1 MRKSRILTFLF
12 ALWPGAGQMY
22 LGYMKRGVSLMGV
35 FCLLIA
41 ITGFLN
47 LGILFFLLPV
57 IWFYAFF
64 DTLNL
69 RSMSYEFLPQD
80 DFLFHPGTVGDARQL
95 PQYPGHGHIDFVA
108 LQGIPDILVRHLMKP
123 DTHMG
128 IGLPEGSDNLWQFH
142 PAPAGSNTDAEN
154 AFILP

>member
-47 LGILFFLLPV
+47 LSFLFFLLPV
-57 IWFYAFF
+57 NRFHRYPHISLSAPSRRTALFKQF
-64 DTLNL
+64 
-69 RSMSYEFLPQD
+69 RSFLYINNQ
-80 DFLFHPGTVGDARQL
+80 
-95 PQYPGHGHIDFVA
+95 
-108 LQGIPDILVRHLMKP
+108 
-123 DTHMG
+123 
-128 IGLPEGSDNLWQFH
+128 
-142 PAPAGSNTDAEN
+142 
-154 AFILP
+154 

>member
-22 LGYMKRGVSLMGV
+22 LGYMKRGVSLMGI
-35 FCLLIA
+35 FCLLIS

-47 LGILFFLLPV
+47 LSFLFFLLPV

-69 RSMSYEFLPQD
+69 RSMSYEFLP
-80 DFLFHPGTVGDARQL
+80 
-95 PQYPGHGHIDFVA
+95 
-108 LQGIPDILVRHLMKP
+108 
-123 DTHMG
+123 
-128 IGLPEGSDNLWQFH
+128 
-142 PAPAGSNTDAEN
+142 AG
-154 AFILP
+154 